1 LFDYCCLEAF
11 YPNFVAHLYHCLTPC
26 WKKLILGFHCQQL
39 LWSNRG
45 RRPPL
50 FPLQPPRAVWF
61 SFNPTVRTHNLPHE
75 IDGVQLILQT
85 LITDTTP
92 EPLFSKILF
101 TLWYKAKNDYHFHRK
116 AWTPV
121 QVHTA
126 AAAHLNTH
134 TQAIASTV
142 SVMNDV

>member
-1 LFDYCCLEAF
+1 MDNHCDTCGAIEDD
-11 YPNFVAHLYHCLTPC
+11 AHLF
-26 WKKLILGFHCQQL
+26 FHCNL
-39 LWSNRG
+39 PW
-45 RRPPL
+45 
-50 FPLQPPRAVWF
+50 AVWF

-101 TLWYKAKNDYHFHRK
+101 TLWYIWKARNDYHFHRK

-134 TQAIASTV
+134 TQAIPSTV
-142 SVMNDV
+142 STMNNISHRTRSTDGIATTTSGM